1 MNLLTLENVSKSF
14 TERMLFDHISLGI
27 NEGDK
32 IGVIGINGTGKS
44 TLLKIIAG
52 LEDTDE
58 GKRTCAGSENYGYVG
73 ANTGDT
79 GKCGNNFSISLKSVN
94 TLAYSESAAVY
105 HRNYGSLGLNI
116 LLRKCLN
123 QIHYI
128 LPPFR
133 ADVRTV

>member
-52 LEDTDE
+52 LEDTD
-58 GKRTCAGSENYGYVG
+58 
-73 ANTGDT
+73 
-79 GKCGNNFSISLKSVN
+79 
-94 TLAYSESAAVY
+94 
-105 HRNYGSLGLNI
+105 
-116 LLRKCLN
+116 
-123 QIHYI
+123 
-128 LPPFR
+128 
-133 ADVRTV
+133 

>member
-52 LEDTDE
+52 LETPM
-58 GKRTCAGSENYGYVG
+58 KASVPAATSCV
-73 ANTGDT
+73 
-79 GKCGNNFSISLKSVN
+79 SLTFRKLRFLMTPSP
-94 TLAYSESAAVY
+94 
-105 HRNYGSLGLNI
+105 SL
-116 LLRKCLN
+116 
-123 QIHYI
+123 
-128 LPPFR
+128 P
-133 ADVRTV
+133 T